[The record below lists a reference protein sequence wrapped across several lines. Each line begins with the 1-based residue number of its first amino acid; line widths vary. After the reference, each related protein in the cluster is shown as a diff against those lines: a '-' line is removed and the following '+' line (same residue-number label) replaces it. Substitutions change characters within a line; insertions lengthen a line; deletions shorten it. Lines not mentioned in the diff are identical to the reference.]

1 MPRLRNHFW
10 MHITT
15 TSLLLRHAATACLLS
30 LLAACGGGNSGNSNT
45 PGTPPPVGAPPGGPP
60 PSSTDTTPDTF
71 AFTAA
76 RDAAPGALI
85 VSAPVTVSGID
96 APAALGVSGGEV
108 SIGGATFTAQAGVV
122 RAGDVVR
129 VRVAAPPV
137 AGGRAT
143 ATLTIGGVSASFDVF
158 AADGPDRPAATYRV
172 GPCPA
177 GSVCPGTALNS
188 LNDAASRVKA
198 GDVVDVYASD
208 TPYPAVRFERA
219 GTADKPIRI
228 QGVAVNGR
236 RPLIRG
242 GVNPATGY
250 AVHFLNSHHMVF
262 DNFEVSNGVDRLAG
276 GTLDKSL
283 YSAHQC
289 VRHEAHDIT
298 LARSKVFAC
307 ANNGV
312 FGTDEG
318 SGSLT
323 LDRVEITRSGCV
335 QPPMQCGNNKH
346 PLYVA
351 TDGKAYPGAVLRI
364 VDSYVHGNVAGEG
377 LKMRAGRGEI
387 YHNWIEVTGPHEY
400 RALALYGFDIDD
412 QQASLAEPI
421 HHDVMGNVLI
431 VDATTSPANAV
442 VRLGSDRDASDNHA
456 NTHGRARFVNN
467 TALVNGGFAAGGD
480 ATPVLWFFGRPEG
493 VMAFNNLVV
502 TPGGGA
508 VNFMKEASG
517 DGKLRWAAADAQA
530 RVMAS
535 HNVLP
540 PGSRV
545 LTLRTGTGFG
555 MNDAAPAG
563 YAWSNWISA
572 SNPFASL
579 TAVRA
584 PDAAALRL
592 PGASGLRG
600 AGTTAT
606 NPARHPFEPD
616 PSRGFALPGV
626 AALPAREAV
635 EPGAPQR
642 GAPRS
647 DSAAPT
653 PGAYP

>member
-1 MPRLRNHFW
+1 MRY
-10 MHITT
+10 TT
-15 TSLLLRHAATACLLS
+15 ALFHHATSVCLLLC
-30 LLAACGGGNSGNSNT
+30 LAACGGSGGSDTAT
-45 PGTPPPVGAPPGGPP
+45 PGTPPPVTSPPDVPPPGSPP
-60 PSSTDTTPDTF
+60 PATADTTPDAF
-71 AFTAA
+71 AFSAA
-76 RDAAPGALI
+76 RDAAPGAMV
-85 VSAPVTVSGID
+85 VSAPVSVSGID
-96 APAALGVSGGEV
+96 AAAPISVSGGEV
-108 SIGGATFTAQAGVV
+108 SIGNGAFSAQSGMV

-143 ATLTIGGVSASFDVF
+143 VTLTIGGVSASFEVF
-158 AADGPDRPAATYRV
+158 AAESASRPLATYRV

-177 GSVCPGTALNS
+177 GSDCPGTLLPS
-188 LNDAASRVKA
+188 LNEAASRVKP

-208 TPYPAVRFERA
+208 APYPSVRFTRA
-219 GTADKPIRI
+219 GTADQPIRI
-228 QGVAVNGR
+228 QGVAVGGL
-236 RPLIRG
+236 RPLILG

-250 AVHFLNSHHMVF
+250 AVHFLNSHHMIF

-276 GTLDKSL
+276 GTLDGSKFD
-283 YSAHQC
+283 AHQC

-298 LARSKVFAC
+298 LARTKVFAC

-351 TDGKAYPGAVLRI
+351 TDADAYPDAVLRI
-364 VDSYVHGNVAGEG
+364 VDSHVHDNIAGEG

-387 YHNWIEVTGPHEY
+387 HHNWIEVTGPHEY
-400 RALALYGFDIDD
+400 RALALYGFDTDT
-412 QQASLAEPI
+412 QASLARPI

-431 VDATTSPANAV
+431 VDATTAPANAV
-442 VRLGSDRDASDNHA
+442 VRIGSDRVAGENHA

-467 TALVNGGFAAGGD
+467 TIAVNGGHGV
-480 ATPVLWFFGRPEG
+480 PVLWFFGRPEG
-493 VMAFNNLVV
+493 AMAFNNLVV
-502 TPGGGA
+502 APGGGA
-508 VNFMKEASG
+508 VTFMKEGSG
-517 DGKLRWAAADAQA
+517 SDLRWAAADANA

-545 LTLRTGTGFG
+545 LALRSGANLG

-563 YAWSNWISA
+563 YAWSNWIGA
-572 SNPFASL
+572 SNPLPAL
-579 TAVRA
+579 TGVRA
-584 PDAAALRL
+584 PNADALRL
-592 PGASGLRG
+592 PAASALRG

-606 NPARHPFEPD
+606 NPARHPFEPAD
-616 PSRGFALPGV
+616 SARGFALPGV
-626 AALPAREAV
+626 AALPEREAV
-635 EPGAPQR
+635 EPGSGQR
-642 GAPRS
+642 GALRNDTS
-647 DSAAPT
+647 TPT
-653 PGAYP
+653 PGAYR